1 MSQTVL
7 IIDDN
12 ENDILITKRVLS
24 KMGRDIK
31 VKAALS
37 GEAGL
42 ELLHSGNP
50 LPTLILLDLKMPG
63 MDGIEVLRRIRHDKS
78 LKHIPISVITH
89 SALESDVTASYESG
103 ANSVLHKAL
112 DIDRFG
118 KEIARLLER
127 CMYN

>member
-31 VKAALS
+31 VKTALS

-42 ELLHSGNP
+42 ELLRNP
-50 LPTLILLDLKMPG
+50 APG
-63 MDGIEVLRRIRHDKS
+63 PDTARSEDAGHGRLRGVA
-78 LKHIPISVITH
+78 KHTP
-89 SALESDVTASYESG
+89 
-103 ANSVLHKAL
+103 
-112 DIDRFG
+112 R
-118 KEIARLLER
+118 
-127 CMYN
+127 

>member
-1 MSQTVL
+1 MSRTVL

-31 VKAALS
+31 VEAALN

-42 ELLHSGNP
+42 ELLQGGHP

-63 MDGIEVLRRIRHDKS
+63 MDGIEV
-78 LKHIPISVITH
+78 
-89 SALESDVTASYESG
+89 
-103 ANSVLHKAL
+103 
-112 DIDRFG
+112 
-118 KEIARLLER
+118 
-127 CMYN
+127 